1 MCAKLRTLPLYAKF
15 HSFLVL
21 LGSDVTAN
29 FEHRKSSYGSSI
41 YFDNADLRY
50 QSAIRYSR

>member
-1 MCAKLRTLPLYAKF
+1 MCAIIRTLPLYAKF

-29 FEHRKSSYGSSI
+29 FEHKKSSYGSSI